1 MMREQD
7 SSPLPEPEKET
18 PLAGRGNDPGRK
30 TDQEPLWFLYLILQF
45 MFGNP
50 LLDTCSFIMRLD
62 MYEKEGIVWM
72 YPDIFRFY
80 TGYGWFVV
88 ISCSLASLYTGYVL
102 GERRNRESLRLA
114 RWMFWLN
121 GPFQV
126 ILLQGVYC
134 LFFVSISGSAIFG
147 YVMLPMAWSL
157 LWTLVWTAWLGK
169 SRRAGEIFRY
179 SE

>member
-1 MMREQD
+1 
-7 SSPLPEPEKET
+7 
-18 PLAGRGNDPGRK
+18 
-30 TDQEPLWFLYLILQF
+30 
-45 MFGNP
+45 
-50 LLDTCSFIMRLD
+50 
-62 MYEKEGIVWM
+62 
-72 YPDIFRFY
+72 
-80 TGYGWFVV
+80 
-88 ISCSLASLYTGYVL
+88 
-102 GERRNRESLRLA
+102 
-114 RWMFWLN
+114 MFWLN

>member
-1 MMREQD
+1 
-7 SSPLPEPEKET
+7 
-18 PLAGRGNDPGRK
+18 
-30 TDQEPLWFLYLILQF
+30 
-45 MFGNP
+45 
-50 LLDTCSFIMRLD
+50 MRLD

-126 ILLQGVYC
+126 ILLHGVYC

-147 YVMLPMAWSL
+147 FVMLPMAWSL
-157 LWTLVWTAWLGK
+157 LWALAWTAWQGK
-169 SRRAGEIFRY
+169 SRRVGEICRY
-179 SE
+179 REYERTGD